1 MKKVALLPADIYQVV
16 NRSFMSEND
25 KLVLSMLYMPIIGNL
40 SVSLYLMLYNELSL
54 SNYLSNELT
63 HHHLMTN
70 LSVNLEL
77 IKEARIKLE
86 GIGLMKTY
94 IKEGDINSY
103 VYELYSP
110 LSVEEFFHHPIFNMV
125 LYNNVGKNEYER
137 LVSYFKI
144 PNINLREYKEITI
157 PFDMTFK
164 SHSYTNFELENNE
177 VVSKHKLKLNYDLDY
192 DFDLLISLMPK
203 NIFNEK
209 GLTKIV
215 KELIIDLSFLYDLDP
230 LNMADL
236 IKISLNEKGLIEKEV
251 LRKNVRKYYQINNEN
266 RLPSLLFKSEASYLK
281 SPSGDNTKKGRIIK
295 VFENTSPYEFLK
307 AKYKGVK
314 PTSRDMNIL
323 ELLLID
329 LKLNPSVVNVLI
341 DYVLKS
347 NNNKL
352 TKAYIET
359 IAGQWKRKGIETAKE
374 AMDLA
379 EKEHKKYNKK
389 TIYKNK
395 SEEVMPAW
403 FNEKI
408 EKEETNE
415 DEKKELEEL
424 LKEFK

>member
-1 MKKVALLPADIYQVV
+1 MKKITLFPADTYEVI
-16 NRSFMSEND
+16 NKSFMSEND

-54 SNYLSNELT
+54 SGYISNELS

-70 LSVNLEL
+70 LSVNLEA

-94 IKEGDINSY
+94 VKEGEINSY
-103 VYELYSP
+103 IYELYSP

-125 LYNNVGKNEYER
+125 LYNNVGKNEYDR
-137 LVSYFKI
+137 LVSYFKV
-144 PNINLREYKEITI
+144 PNVNLKEYTDITV

-164 SHSYTNFELENNE
+164 SNPYSSFELENSE
-177 VVSKHKLKLNYDLDY
+177 VISKHKLKLNYDLDY
-192 DFDLLISLMPK
+192 DFDLLISSMPK

-209 GLTKIV
+209 ALSKSV
-215 KELIIDLSFLYDLDP
+215 KELIVDLSFLYDLDP
-230 LNMADL
+230 LTMVDL
-236 IKISLNEKGLIEKEV
+236 IKISLNEKGLIEKEE
-251 LRKNVRKYYQINNEN
+251 LRKNTRKYYQVNNEN

-281 SPSGDNTKKGRIIK
+281 SPDGDNSKKGRIIK

-314 PTSRDMNIL
+314 PTGRDMNIL
-323 ELLLID
+323 EMLLID
-329 LKLNPSVVNVLI
+329 LKLNSSVVNVLI

-352 TKAYIET
+352 TKAYVET
-359 IAGQWKRKGIETAKE
+359 IAGQWKRKGIQTAFE
-374 AMDLA
+374 AMSLA

-389 TIYKNK
+389 EYKSK
-395 SEEVMPAW
+395 SSEVMPVW

-408 EKEETNE
+408 EKQETN
-415 DEKKELEEL
+415 DVEKKELEDL